1 MASILGIV
9 KMYDGI
15 YIGNS
20 QNAKNREELMG
31 AGITHIV
38 NCCAAKCGNYFPDR
52 FKYLSLELKDTPE
65 FDLSS
70 YLFQAVE
77 FIQEALDFE
86 GKVFIHCNQGI
97 SRAPS
102 ILLAYYI
109 WRYRVELEPCLEKLR
124 VVYPKA
130 EPNLGFMIHL
140 GLFEKLVL
148 KAIPKKRESMII
160 EDAPIEITVQ
170 NY

>member
-1 MASILGIV
+1 
-9 KMYDGI
+9 
-15 YIGNS
+15 
-20 QNAKNREELMG
+20 MG

-86 GKVFIHCNQGI
+86 GKVFIHCNQVN
-97 SRAPS
+97 SS
-102 ILLAYYI
+102 
-109 WRYRVELEPCLEKLR
+109 PCKNIK
-124 VVYPKA
+124 V
-130 EPNLGFMIHL
+130 
-140 GLFEKLVL
+140 
-148 KAIPKKRESMII
+148 
-160 EDAPIEITVQ
+160 
-170 NY
+170 